1 MRAAHRILNGESDT
15 PTVEISWGK
24 YGTYQLT
31 LAADGESMSGSVKG
45 QPSSWRKATRLRS
58 LGTVDEVHVND
69 H

>member
-1 MRAAHRILNGESDT
+1 M
-15 PTVEISWGK
+15 EINWGK